1 MGTYLAMVNNLKRQ
15 FANKMTYVL
24 MLLIPVLIIGVGML
38 SSKFEEKTIR
48 VGILYP
54 QQEMQRMLEELEHVQ
69 YEIVEE
75 DIWADYIMGKY
86 HYVINP
92 QKEEEAQKIIRE
104 IASQTGAIRE
114 TNQLSTSER
123 QIAMLITAYLVIA
136 TVYATKYIQDR
147 GQRLVERFQLAGMK
161 RRYYLAG
168 YVLSTAVL
176 IFIQIS
182 IAMLCLYLFD
192 KELEVG
198 ITQVFVMAIA
208 MSGITTVYGVSYAFI
223 CKREMTANIMAS
235 SCAMILSILGG
246 TFVGVEQ
253 MPRVLQLLSV
263 ISPVTWIL
271 GMM

>member
-54 QQEMQRMLEELEHVQ
+54 QQEIQRILEKLEHVR
-69 YEIVEE
+69 YEIVGK
-75 DIWADYIMGKY
+75 DVWVDYIMGKY

-92 QKEEEAQKIIRE
+92 DKEEEAQHIIEE
-104 IASQTGAIRE
+104 ITPQTSNITE
-114 TNQLSTSER
+114 TNELSTSER

-147 GQRLVERFQLAGMK
+147 GQGLVDRFQLAGIK
-161 RRYYLAG
+161 RRYYLAS
-168 YVLSTAVL
+168 YVLSTAIL

-198 ITQVFVMAIA
+198 IMRLFVITIAI
-208 MSGITTVYGVSYAFI
+208 SGIVTVYGVFHAFI
-223 CKREMTANIMAS
+223 CKREMTANIMAA
-235 SCAMILSILGG
+235 SCAMILAILGG
-246 TFVGVEQ
+246 IFVGVEQ
-253 MPRVLQLLSV
+253 MPYVLQLLSV
-263 ISPVTWIL
+263 ISPVGWIL